1 MIIIIHEDSST
12 LAASHRPSISFSW
25 CGKFSSPTI
34 RKPRAWAAC
43 SLTCQSIVHQL
54 VCQYSHLPNLQVA
67 TQIVSLQ
74 LTRGWNNL
82 AKKQNKNK
90 QTEQQKAPDINGII
104 WWVDQWMA
112 CSPQTRCDSVVEHR
126 SAETESLRFDSSWEL
141 RIVSLSHA
149 RDKTKNVFYF
159 FTELK
164 THHLSYSISINQCYE
179 YCSQKDQ
186 HVIDWSTLFSFEF
199 SKVSSSFSTTDN
211 LLTQSSVADG
221 PMATSKY

>member
-1 MIIIIHEDSST
+1 MHEDSST

-90 QTEQQKAPDINGII
+90 QTEQQKAPDIDGII

-149 RDKTKNVFYF
+149 RDKTKKRILFFYWAQNSPSFLFYF
-159 FTELK
+159 NQSMLWISFPEGSKHYWLK
-164 THHLSYSISINQCYE
+164 YLI
-179 YCSQKDQ
+179 
-186 HVIDWSTLFSFEF
+186 
-199 SKVSSSFSTTDN
+199 
-211 LLTQSSVADG
+211 LLWVL
-221 PMATSKY
+221 

>member
-1 MIIIIHEDSST
+1 MHEDSST

-43 SLTCQSIVHQL
+43 SLTCQSTVHQL
-54 VCQYSHLPNLQVA
+54 VYQYSHVPNLQVA

-90 QTEQQKAPDINGII
+90 QTEQQKAPDIDGII

-141 RIVSLSHA
+141 RIVYLSHA
-149 RDKTKNVFYF
+149 RDKTKKRILFFYWAQNSPSFLFYF
-159 FTELK
+159 NQSMLWILFPERSTRYWLK
-164 THHLSYSISINQCYE
+164 YLI
-179 YCSQKDQ
+179 
-186 HVIDWSTLFSFEF
+186 
-199 SKVSSSFSTTDN
+199 
-211 LLTQSSVADG
+211 LLWVL
-221 PMATSKY
+221 

>member
-1 MIIIIHEDSST
+1 MIIHEDSST

-43 SLTCQSIVHQL
+43 SLTYQSIVHQL
-54 VCQYSHLPNLQVA
+54 VCQCSHVLNLQVA

-90 QTEQQKAPDINGII
+90 QTEQQQKAPDIDGII

-159 FTELK
+159 L
-164 THHLSYSISINQCYE
+164 LSSKLTIFLILFQSINVMNIVPR
-179 YCSQKDQ
+179 K
-186 HVIDWSTLFSFEF
+186 INT
-199 SKVSSSFSTTDN
+199 
-211 LLTQSSVADG
+211 LLTEVPYSPLSSLKCQAVFQL
-221 PMATSKY
+221 PTTC

>member
-1 MIIIIHEDSST
+1 MHEDGST

-43 SLTCQSIVHQL
+43 SLTCQSTVHQL
-54 VCQYSHLPNLQVA
+54 VYQYSHVPNLQVA

-90 QTEQQKAPDINGII
+90 QTEQQQKAPDIDGII

-159 FTELK
+159 L
-164 THHLSYSISINQCYE
+164 LSSKLTIFLILFQSINVMNIVPR
-179 YCSQKDQ
+179 K
-186 HVIDWSTLFSFEF
+186 INT
-199 SKVSSSFSTTDN
+199 
-211 LLTQSSVADG
+211 LLTEVPYSPLSSLKCQAVFQRL
-221 PMATSKY
+221 TTC

>member
-1 MIIIIHEDSST
+1 MHEDSST

-43 SLTCQSIVHQL
+43 SLTCQSTVHQL
-54 VCQYSHLPNLQVA
+54 VYQYSHVPNLQVA

-90 QTEQQKAPDINGII
+90 QTEQQKAPDIDGII

-126 SAETESLRFDSSWEL
+126 SAETESLTFDSSWEL

-149 RDKTKNVFYF
+149 RDKTKTYFIFYWAQNSPSFLFYF
-159 FTELK
+159 NQSMLWISFPEGSKHYWLK
-164 THHLSYSISINQCYE
+164 YLI
-179 YCSQKDQ
+179 
-186 HVIDWSTLFSFEF
+186 
-199 SKVSSSFSTTDN
+199 
-211 LLTQSSVADG
+211 LLWVL
-221 PMATSKY
+221 

>member
-43 SLTCQSIVHQL
+43 SLTCQSTVHQL
-54 VCQYSHLPNLQVA
+54 VYQYSHAPNLQVA

-82 AKKQNKNK
+82 AEKQNKNK
-90 QTEQQKAPDINGII
+90 QTEQQQKAPDIDGII

-159 FTELK
+159 L
-164 THHLSYSISINQCYE
+164 LSSKLTIFLILFQSINVMNIVPRRI
-179 YCSQKDQ
+179 K
-186 HVIDWSTLFSFEF
+186 T
-199 SKVSSSFSTTDN
+199 
-211 LLTQSSVADG
+211 LLTEVPYSPLSSLKCQAVFQLLS
-221 PMATSKY
+221 TC

>member
-1 MIIIIHEDSST
+1 MIIHEDSST

-82 AKKQNKNK
+82 AEKQNKNK
-90 QTEQQKAPDINGII
+90 QTEQQQKAPDIDGII

-149 RDKTKNVFYF
+149 RDKTKKRIFVFLVSSKLTIF
-159 FTELK
+159 FILFQ
-164 THHLSYSISINQCYE
+164 SINVMNIVPRRI
-179 YCSQKDQ
+179 K
-186 HVIDWSTLFSFEF
+186 T
-199 SKVSSSFSTTDN
+199 
-211 LLTQSSVADG
+211 LLTEVPYSPLSSLKCQAVFQRL
-221 PMATSKY
+221 TTC

>member
-43 SLTCQSIVHQL
+43 SLTCQSTVHQL
-54 VCQYSHLPNLQVA
+54 VYQYSHVPNLQVA

-90 QTEQQKAPDINGII
+90 QTEQQKATDIDGII

-149 RDKTKNVFYF
+149 RDKTKKRILF
-159 FTELK
+159 F
-164 THHLSYSISINQCYE
+164 
-179 YCSQKDQ
+179 
-186 HVIDWSTLFSFEF
+186 
-199 SKVSSSFSTTDN
+199 
-211 LLTQSSVADG
+211 
-221 PMATSKY
+221 

>member
-1 MIIIIHEDSST
+1 MHEDSST

-43 SLTCQSIVHQL
+43 SLTCQSTVHQL
-54 VCQYSHLPNLQVA
+54 VYQYSHVPNLQVA

-82 AKKQNKNK
+82 AEKQNKNK
-90 QTEQQKAPDINGII
+90 QTEQQQKAPDIDGII

-159 FTELK
+159 L
-164 THHLSYSISINQCYE
+164 LSSKLTIFLILFQSIN
-179 YCSQKDQ
+179 
-186 HVIDWSTLFSFEF
+186 VMNI
-199 SKVSSSFSTTDN
+199 VSRKINT
-211 LLTQSSVADG
+211 LLTEVPYSPLSSLKCQAVFQLL
-221 PMATSKY
+221 TTC

>member
-1 MIIIIHEDSST
+1 MHEDSST

-43 SLTCQSIVHQL
+43 SLTCQSTVHQL
-54 VCQYSHLPNLQVA
+54 VYQYSHVPNLQVA

-90 QTEQQKAPDINGII
+90 QTEQQKAPDIDGII

-126 SAETESLRFDSSWEL
+126 SAETESLTFDSSWEL

-149 RDKTKNVFYF
+149 RDKTKTYFIFYWAQNSPSFLFYF
-159 FTELK
+159 NQSMLWILFPEGSKHYWLK
-164 THHLSYSISINQCYE
+164 YLI
-179 YCSQKDQ
+179 
-186 HVIDWSTLFSFEF
+186 
-199 SKVSSSFSTTDN
+199 
-211 LLTQSSVADG
+211 LLWVL
-221 PMATSKY
+221 

>member
-1 MIIIIHEDSST
+1 MHEDSST

-25 CGKFSSPTI
+25 WGKFSSPTI

-43 SLTCQSIVHQL
+43 SLTCQSTVHQL
-54 VCQYSHLPNLQVA
+54 VYQYSHVPNLQVA

-82 AKKQNKNK
+82 PKKQNKNK
-90 QTEQQKAPDINGII
+90 QTEQQKAPDIDGIL

-141 RIVSLSHA
+141 RTVSLSHA

-159 FTELK
+159 FYLAQNSPSFLFYFNQSMLWILFPERSTRYWLK
-164 THHLSYSISINQCYE
+164 YLI
-179 YCSQKDQ
+179 
-186 HVIDWSTLFSFEF
+186 
-199 SKVSSSFSTTDN
+199 
-211 LLTQSSVADG
+211 LLWVL
-221 PMATSKY
+221 

>member
-43 SLTCQSIVHQL
+43 SLTCQSTVHQL
-54 VCQYSHLPNLQVA
+54 VYQYSHVPNLQVA

-82 AKKQNKNK
+82 AEKQNKNK
-90 QTEQQKAPDINGII
+90 QTEQQQKAPDINGII

-159 FTELK
+159 L
-164 THHLSYSISINQCYE
+164 LSSKLTIFLILFQSINVMNIVPRRI
-179 YCSQKDQ
+179 K
-186 HVIDWSTLFSFEF
+186 T
-199 SKVSSSFSTTDN
+199 
-211 LLTQSSVADG
+211 LLTEVPYSPLSSLKCQAVFQRLS
-221 PMATSKY
+221 TC

>member
-1 MIIIIHEDSST
+1 MHEHSST

-54 VCQYSHLPNLQVA
+54 VYQYSHLPNLQVA

-90 QTEQQKAPDINGII
+90 QTEQQKATDIDGII

-149 RDKTKNVFYF
+149 RDKTKKRILF
-159 FTELK
+159 F
-164 THHLSYSISINQCYE
+164 
-179 YCSQKDQ
+179 
-186 HVIDWSTLFSFEF
+186 
-199 SKVSSSFSTTDN
+199 
-211 LLTQSSVADG
+211 
-221 PMATSKY
+221 

>member
-25 CGKFSSPTI
+25 WGKFSSPTI

-43 SLTCQSIVHQL
+43 SLTCQSIVHRL

-90 QTEQQKAPDINGII
+90 QTEQQKAPDIDGII

-159 FTELK
+159 L
-164 THHLSYSISINQCYE
+164 LSSKLTIFLILFQSINVMNIVPR
-179 YCSQKDQ
+179 K
-186 HVIDWSTLFSFEF
+186 IKT
-199 SKVSSSFSTTDN
+199 
-211 LLTQSSVADG
+211 LLTEVPYSPLSSLKCQAVFQLL
-221 PMATSKY
+221 TTC

>member
-43 SLTCQSIVHQL
+43 SLTCQSTVHQL
-54 VCQYSHLPNLQVA
+54 VYQYSHVPNLQVA

-90 QTEQQKAPDINGII
+90 QTEQQKATDIDGII

-149 RDKTKNVFYF
+149 RDKTKKRILFFYWAQNSPSFLFYF
-159 FTELK
+159 NQSMLWILFPERSTHYWLK
-164 THHLSYSISINQCYE
+164 YLI
-179 YCSQKDQ
+179 
-186 HVIDWSTLFSFEF
+186 
-199 SKVSSSFSTTDN
+199 
-211 LLTQSSVADG
+211 LLWVL
-221 PMATSKY
+221 

>member
-1 MIIIIHEDSST
+1 MHEDSST

-25 CGKFSSPTI
+25 WGKFSSPTI

-43 SLTCQSIVHQL
+43 SLTCQSIVRQL
-54 VCQYSHLPNLQVA
+54 VYQYSHLPNLQVA

-90 QTEQQKAPDINGII
+90 QTEQQKAPDIDGII

-159 FTELK
+159 L
-164 THHLSYSISINQCYE
+164 LSSKLTIFLILFQSINVMNIVPRRI
-179 YCSQKDQ
+179 K
-186 HVIDWSTLFSFEF
+186 T
-199 SKVSSSFSTTDN
+199 
-211 LLTQSSVADG
+211 LLTEVPYSPLSSLKCQAVFQRLS
-221 PMATSKY
+221 TC

>member
-25 CGKFSSPTI
+25 WGKFSSPTI

-43 SLTCQSIVHQL
+43 SLTCQSTVHQL
-54 VCQYSHLPNLQVA
+54 VYQYSHVPNLQVA

-90 QTEQQKAPDINGII
+90 QTEQQKAPDIDGII

-159 FTELK
+159 L
-164 THHLSYSISINQCYE
+164 LSSKLTIFLILFQSINVMNIVPRRI
-179 YCSQKDQ
+179 K
-186 HVIDWSTLFSFEF
+186 T
-199 SKVSSSFSTTDN
+199 
-211 LLTQSSVADG
+211 LLTEVPYSPLSSLKCQAVFQRLS
-221 PMATSKY
+221 TC

>member
-1 MIIIIHEDSST
+1 MHEDRST

-43 SLTCQSIVHQL
+43 SLTYQSIVHQL
-54 VCQYSHLPNLQVA
+54 VCQCSHVLNLQVA

-90 QTEQQKAPDINGII
+90 QTEQQQKAPDIDGII

-112 CSPQTRCDSVVEHR
+112 CSPQTRCDPVVEHR

-141 RIVSLSHA
+141 RIISLSHA

-159 FTELK
+159 LVSSKLTIFFILFQ
-164 THHLSYSISINQCYE
+164 SINVMNIVPRRI
-179 YCSQKDQ
+179 K
-186 HVIDWSTLFSFEF
+186 T
-199 SKVSSSFSTTDN
+199 
-211 LLTQSSVADG
+211 LLTEVPYSPLSSLKCQAVFQLL
-221 PMATSKY
+221 TTC

>member
-1 MIIIIHEDSST
+1 MHEDSST

-43 SLTCQSIVHQL
+43 SLTCQSIVHRL

-90 QTEQQKAPDINGII
+90 QTEQQKAPDIDGII

-149 RDKTKNVFYF
+149 RDKTKKTYFVFSVSS
-159 FTELK
+159 K
-164 THHLSYSISINQCYE
+164 LSIFLILFQSINVMNIVPRRI
-179 YCSQKDQ
+179 K
-186 HVIDWSTLFSFEF
+186 T
-199 SKVSSSFSTTDN
+199 
-211 LLTQSSVADG
+211 LLTEVPYSPLSSLKCQAVFQLL
-221 PMATSKY
+221 TTC

>member
-1 MIIIIHEDSST
+1 MHEDRST

-90 QTEQQKAPDINGII
+90 QTEQQKAPDIDGII

-159 FTELK
+159 L
-164 THHLSYSISINQCYE
+164 LSSKLTIFLILFQSINVMNIVPR
-179 YCSQKDQ
+179 K
-186 HVIDWSTLFSFEF
+186 INTLLA
-199 SKVSSSFSTTDN
+199 KVPYSPLSSLKCQAVFQ
-211 LLTQSSVADG
+211 LLT
-221 PMATSKY
+221 TC

>member
-1 MIIIIHEDSST
+1 MIIHEDSST

-43 SLTCQSIVHQL
+43 SLTCQLIVHQL

-74 LTRGWNNL
+74 LARGWNNL

-90 QTEQQKAPDINGII
+90 QTEQQKAPDIDGII

-159 FTELK
+159 L
-164 THHLSYSISINQCYE
+164 LSSKLTIFLILSQSII
-179 YCSQKDQ
+179 
-186 HVIDWSTLFSFEF
+186 
-199 SKVSSSFSTTDN
+199 
-211 LLTQSSVADG
+211 
-221 PMATSKY
+221 

>member
-1 MIIIIHEDSST
+1 MHEDSST

-54 VCQYSHLPNLQVA
+54 VYQYSHLPNLQVA

-90 QTEQQKAPDINGII
+90 QTEQQKAPDIDGII

-149 RDKTKNVFYF
+149 RDKTKKRILFFYWAQNSPSFLFYF
-159 FTELK
+159 NQSMLWISFPEGSKHNWLK
-164 THHLSYSISINQCYE
+164 YLI
-179 YCSQKDQ
+179 
-186 HVIDWSTLFSFEF
+186 
-199 SKVSSSFSTTDN
+199 
-211 LLTQSSVADG
+211 LLWVL
-221 PMATSKY
+221 

>member
-1 MIIIIHEDSST
+1 MHEDSST

-43 SLTCQSIVHQL
+43 SLTCQSTVHQL
-54 VCQYSHLPNLQVA
+54 VYQYSHVPNLQVA

-82 AKKQNKNK
+82 AEKQNKNK
-90 QTEQQKAPDINGII
+90 QTEQQQKAPDIDGII

-159 FTELK
+159 L
-164 THHLSYSISINQCYE
+164 LSSKLTIFLILFQSIN
-179 YCSQKDQ
+179 
-186 HVIDWSTLFSFEF
+186 VMNI
-199 SKVSSSFSTTDN
+199 VSRKINT
-211 LLTQSSVADG
+211 LLTEVPYSPLSSLKCQAVFQRL
-221 PMATSKY
+221 TTC

>member
-25 CGKFSSPTI
+25 WGKFSSPTI

-43 SLTCQSIVHQL
+43 SLTCQSTVHQL
-54 VCQYSHLPNLQVA
+54 VYQYSHVPNLQVA

-74 LTRGWNNL
+74 LTRGWNHL

-90 QTEQQKAPDINGII
+90 QTEQQKATDIDGII

-159 FTELK
+159 L
-164 THHLSYSISINQCYE
+164 LSSKLTIFLILFQSINVMNIVPRRI
-179 YCSQKDQ
+179 K
-186 HVIDWSTLFSFEF
+186 T
-199 SKVSSSFSTTDN
+199 
-211 LLTQSSVADG
+211 LLTEVPYSPLSSLKCQAVFQRLS
-221 PMATSKY
+221 TC